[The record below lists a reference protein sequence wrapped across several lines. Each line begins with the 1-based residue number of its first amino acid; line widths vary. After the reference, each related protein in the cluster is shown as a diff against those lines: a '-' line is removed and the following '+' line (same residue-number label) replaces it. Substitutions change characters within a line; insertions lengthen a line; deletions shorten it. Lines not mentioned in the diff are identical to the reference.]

1 MSNTYRIIHYFI
13 AFVGHTVEMPIY
25 KDASDVIR
33 RKNAMT
39 IYTNIKKQKD
49 DLEKGLIQ
57 KVLYQGGCDSTGTFI
72 LTQMKN
78 GSIYS
83 SDMEIE
89 VIAAQQAY
97 SRQIEATR
105 IEAARIEAERL
116 ESERIEAARIE
127 AARIEAARIEA
138 ARIEAARIEAER
150 LESER
155 IEAERLESE
164 RIEAERLESERIEAA
179 RIEAERL
186 ESESIEAKRLESERI
201 EAARIESE
209 RIEAK
214 RLESER
220 IESERIESER
230 IESERI
236 ESERIESERIES
248 ERIESERIESERI
261 EAQNTQ
267 PPITQ
272 EPLKQI
278 KVLILGD
285 ITIGLKAIQIKTE
298 LMAEYTKVKAD
309 ICILGT
315 TYDGSHVYEYD
326 RVYYYPTP
334 THTGAPS
341 LQQNIDSYVKNG
353 GIILSV

>member
-33 RKNAMT
+33 RKNAIT

-116 ESERIEAARIE
+116 ESE
-127 AARIEAARIEA
+127 
-138 ARIEAARIEAER
+138 
-150 LESER
+150 
-155 IEAERLESE
+155 
-164 RIEAERLESERIEAA
+164 
-179 RIEAERL
+179 
-186 ESESIEAKRLESERI
+186 SIEAKRLESERI
-201 EAARIESE
+201 EAA
-209 RIEAK
+209 
-214 RLESER
+214 
-220 IESERIESER
+220 
-230 IESERI
+230 
-236 ESERIESERIES
+236 
-248 ERIESERIESERI
+248 RIESERI

>member
-33 RKNAMT
+33 RKNAIT

-138 ARIEAARIEAER
+138 ERLESERIEAER

-186 ESESIEAKRLESERI
+186 ESERI
-201 EAARIESE
+201 EAARIEAERLESE

-214 RLESER
+214 RL
-220 IESERIESER
+220 
-230 IESERI
+230 
-236 ESERIESERIES
+236 
-248 ERIESERIESERI
+248 ESERI

>member
-33 RKNAMT
+33 RKNAIT

-105 IEAARIEAERL
+105 IEAARIEAER
-116 ESERIEAARIE
+116 
-127 AARIEAARIEA
+127 IEAARIEA

-164 RIEAERLESERIEAA
+164 RIESERI
-179 RIEAERL
+179 
-186 ESESIEAKRLESERI
+186 ESERI

-220 IESERIESER
+220 IEAARIESER

-236 ESERIESERIES
+236 EAA
-248 ERIESERIESERI
+248 RI

>member
-1 MSNTYRIIHYFI
+1 
-13 AFVGHTVEMPIY
+13 MPIY

-33 RKNAMT
+33 RKNAIT

-57 KVLYQGGCDSTGTFI
+57 RVLYQGGCDSTGTFI
-72 LTQMKN
+72 LTQMKK

-89 VIAAQQAY
+89 LIAAQQAY
-97 SRQIEATR
+97 SRQIEAVRIEAERIEAERIEAERIEAERIEAERIEAERIEAER

-116 ESERIEAARIE
+116 ESERIEA
-127 AARIEAARIEA
+127 
-138 ARIEAARIEAER
+138 
-150 LESER
+150 ER

-164 RIEAERLESERIEAA
+164 RIEAERLESERIE
-179 RIEAERL
+179 
-186 ESESIEAKRLESERI
+186 
-201 EAARIESE
+201 
-209 RIEAK
+209 
-214 RLESER
+214 SER

-230 IESERI
+230 IEAERI
-236 ESERIESERIES
+236 ESERIEA
-248 ERIESERIESERI
+248 ERI

-298 LMAEYTKVKAD
+298 LQAEYTKVKAD

-353 GIILSV
+353 GIILSI